1 MCENSTRSS
10 LRNSTVP
17 SSAMR
22 TPSIS
27 RTTSFTRRMSA
38 AGASGSILNTRL
50 PEPLG
55 GSCRE
60 RKVVSLRCHILR
72 EDALPAEKLIVALSY
87 TTALKQAS
95 SGCDAVKVQC

>member
-27 RTTSFTRRMSA
+27 RTTSFTCRMSA

-50 PEPLG
+50 PEPLV

-60 RKVVSLRCHILR
+60 GRPVSLRCHALC
-72 EDALPAEKLIVALSY
+72 EDALPTEKLIVALGY
-87 TTALKQAS
+87 ITALYQAS
-95 SGCDAVKVQC
+95 SGCDAIKVLR